1 MNISDL
7 NNLDFNNVGSWPMPI
22 KALAITLISGAV
34 LFAGYWFDTQ
44 EQMELLKR
52 TQAEETKLKQEF
64 ETKQATAA
72 NLEAYKQQMQE
83 MERTFGALLLKLPSK
98 TEVADLLVDVS
109 RVGLDSGLEFELFKP
124 GAEKPQEFYAEFP
137 INLRIKGNFHQLGTF
152 ASGVAAL
159 PRIVTIH
166 DFSIQVSG
174 GKDKAAKTLLMEATA
189 NTYRYLDK
197 EEIKSKKN
205 AQKKNRKRR
214 RR

>member
-1 MNISDL
+1 MNVSDL
-7 NNLDFNNVGSWPMPI
+7 NNLDFNNVGSWPLPVRM
-22 KALAITLISGAV
+22 LAITLICGAV

-44 EQMELLKR
+44 EQMVLLERAQSEEIKLR
-52 TQAEETKLKQEF
+52 TEF
-64 ETKQATAA
+64 ESKQATAA
-72 NLEAYKQQMQE
+72 NLDAYKQQMKE

-98 TEVADLLVDVS
+98 TEIADLLVDVS

-137 INLRIKGNFHQLGTF
+137 INLRVKGDYHQLGMF

-166 DFSIQVSG
+166 NFSIKSTDK
-174 GKDKAAKTLLMEATA
+174 GKKTLIMEATA

-197 EEIKSKKN
+197 EEIKSKKD
-205 AQKKNRKRR
+205 AEKKKRKRR

>member
-1 MNISDL
+1 MNLPDL
-7 NNLDFNNVGSWPMPI
+7 NNLDFNNVGSWPLPI
-22 KALAITLISGAV
+22 KGLAIALISGAV

-44 EQMELLKR
+44 EQMAQLER
-52 TQAEETKLKQEF
+52 TQGEETKLRQEF
-64 ETKQATAA
+64 EAKQATAA
-72 NLEAYKQQMQE
+72 NLEAYKQQMKE

-124 GAEKPQEFYAEFP
+124 GAEKPKEFYAEFP
-137 INLRIKGNFHQLGTF
+137 ISLRVKGSFHQLGTF

-166 DFSIQVSG
+166 DFSIHSSGTGKG
-174 GKDKAAKTLLMEATA
+174 GKTLVMEATA

-197 EEIKSKKN
+197 EEIKLKKD
-205 AQKKNRKRR
+205 AEKKKRKRR

>member
-7 NNLDFNNVGSWPMPI
+7 NNLDFNNVGSWPLPVRV
-22 KALAITLISGAV
+22 LAIALICGAV

-44 EQMELLKR
+44 EQVALLERSQSEEKKFME
-52 TQAEETKLKQEF
+52 EF
-64 ETKQATAA
+64 ESKQATAA
-72 NLEAYKQQMQE
+72 NLEAYRIQMKE

-98 TEVADLLVDVS
+98 TEIADLLVDVS

-124 GAEKPQEFYAEFP
+124 GAEKPKEFYAEFP
-137 INLRIKGNFHQLGTF
+137 ISLRIKGDYHQLGTF

-166 DFSIQVSG
+166 DFSISSKSD
-174 GKDKAAKTLLMEATA
+174 KDKNSMLIMEATA

-197 EEIKSKKN
+197 EEIKAKKDN
-205 AQKKNRKRR
+205 EKKTRKRR